1 MQTPTRFRSAGID
14 DRQVAELIG
23 IARGLLADGSLNDS
37 EIQYLRKWLVASE
50 GVTNN
55 PLLVDI
61 TNRVEDVLAD
71 GIVTPEERSELTKML
86 DDLCNNDFEIG
97 EALKPGNLPL
107 CAPAPD
113 LYFSGER
120 YCFTGTFS
128 FGQRKDCEQIVK
140 DLGATTGSLTK
151 KTTVLV
157 VGDYATESWAQS
169 SFGRKIEKAVAM
181 RSSGVPIYI
190 VAEKHWRSALDL

>member
-37 EIQYLRKWLVASE
+37 EIQFLRKWLVASE
-50 GVTNN
+50 GITGN

-61 TNRVEDVLAD
+61 TNHVEDVLAD
-71 GIVTPEERSELTKML
+71 GIVTPEERSGLMRML
-86 DDLCNNDFEIG
+86 DNLCNNDFEIG

-107 CAPAPD
+107 CSPPPV

-120 YCFTGTFS
+120 YCFTGTFT
-128 FGQRKDCEQIVK
+128 FGQRKDCEQIVQ
-140 DLGATTGSLTK
+140 DRGAIAGSLTK

-157 VGDYATESWAQS
+157 IGDYATESWAQS
-169 SFGRKIEKAVAM
+169 SFGRKIEKAVTM
-181 RSSGVPIYI
+181 RTSGVPIHI
-190 VAEKHWRSALDL
+190 VAEKHWRNALDL